1 MNVKTVQ
8 NIILISL
15 AMGVAALTVAIAIGK
30 KQDLDN
36 FGNIKNGRDVL
47 EQILK
52 YKTECDALRNKLSE
66 CEKNYETNKIKL
78 AVHEKYV
85 FDVLNIIEDKK
96 IPTSANKIIWSADHA
111 NNVKS
116 MIASIQINN
125 QKSAGI
131 ISRMR
136 GVISSIQINNQE
148 ILIAASEAKQILD
161 ANNDYLNSMNLFMD
175 KYIQEIK
182 KQN

>member
-1 MNVKTVQ
+1 
-8 NIILISL
+8 
-15 AMGVAALTVAIAIGK
+15 
-30 KQDLDN
+30 
-36 FGNIKNGRDVL
+36 
-47 EQILK
+47 
-52 YKTECDALRNKLSE
+52 
-66 CEKNYETNKIKL
+66 
-78 AVHEKYV
+78 
-85 FDVLNIIEDKK
+85 
-96 IPTSANKIIWSADHA
+96 
-111 NNVKS
+111 